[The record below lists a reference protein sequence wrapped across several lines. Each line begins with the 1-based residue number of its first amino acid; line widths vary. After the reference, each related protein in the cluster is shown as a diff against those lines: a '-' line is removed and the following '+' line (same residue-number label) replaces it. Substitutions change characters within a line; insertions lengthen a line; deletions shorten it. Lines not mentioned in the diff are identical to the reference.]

1 MTYLAK
7 AVKSADTND
16 PRRDRERTD
25 ELIHKYVPDSQAG
38 IIEELYKLS
47 RQVEDEEGVKE
58 PAHFEEGYEGRPV
71 AIVRLLFFSSRSRIA
86 SRTAGKGI
94 SFPSEVLPVKRK
106 VKVLRAKWYF
116 LP

>member
-25 ELIHKYVPDSQAG
+25 ELIHKYVADSQAG

-47 RQVEDEEGVKE
+47 RQVERMKKE
-58 PAHFEEGYEGRPV
+58 
-71 AIVRLLFFSSRSRIA
+71 
-86 SRTAGKGI
+86 
-94 SFPSEVLPVKRK
+94 
-106 VKVLRAKWYF
+106 
-116 LP
+116 